1 MKYIQYS
8 LVAIILYFLMVTL
21 ATHAE
26 VYKCKLASGKITY
39 QSTPCPVS
47 ENQKVIEIKKQS
59 PEEIL
64 EAQKRLKAWQTQQE
78 AEEAAKIKAAKE
90 LHEEKVRQENIDAL
104 ERNTIAQQQQ
114 AIAAQRQAEA
124 LERQQRSQYPS
135 IFARPPDH

>member
-1 MKYIQYS
+1 
-8 LVAIILYFLMVTL
+8 L
-21 ATHAE
+21 
-26 VYKCKLASGKITY
+26 SGIGK
-39 QSTPCPVS
+39 S
-47 ENQKVIEIKKQS
+47 ESHRDKKQS

-78 AEEAAKIKAAKE
+78 AEEAAKIKAEKE